1 MAEEDQDHKLRQP
14 ILARQGSRARER
26 LCVNVMLEKLGK
38 RNKSKKRHK
47 KDVGLKKRR
56 DYWRRKSERVRRGG
70 QPLLLAL
77 VHKEEVVKVA
87 SVDLA
92 VPPDNESLIIH
103 KDQIGDQETETPL
116 VDDKRLH
123 YKVSDE
129 VVQLL
134 VAVKLRHPE
143 LAQVNLNNNQDRP
156 PQGTPEPDLL
166 QLKLVLLVPAS
177 HLANRKLEMVA
188 TLLDLLF
195 HMHLSVGK
203 PFQLA
208 GKV

>member
-1 MAEEDQDHKLRQP
+1 M
-14 ILARQGSRARER
+14 
-26 LCVNVMLEKLGK
+26 
-38 RNKSKKRHK
+38 
-47 KDVGLKKRR
+47 
-56 DYWRRKSERVRRGG
+56 RRGG

-87 SVDLA
+87 SVDLV
-92 VPPDNESLIIH
+92 VPLDNESLIIH

-116 VDDKRLH
+116 VDNKMLH

-129 VVQLL
+129 VVRPL
-134 VAVKLRHPE
+134 VVVKLRHPE
-143 LAQVNLNNNQDRP
+143 LAQVSLNNNQDRS
-156 PQGTPEPDLL
+156 PQKIPEPDLL
-166 QLKLVLLVPAS
+166 QLKLVLLVPVS
-177 HLANRKLEMVA
+177 HLANRKLVMVA

-203 PFQLA
+203 PFQLT